1 MKKILIILCLFIL
14 TGCDLNNTKVLENTK
29 EEALEES
36 EVIKYTIP
44 DEDKISNEKYS
55 IYFIS
60 TSNLKNWDKEED
72 YNIEFVNGINTLKE
86 ITDESP
92 EDEIPIYLFIG
103 TNSEINDIKNGLNSG
118 SLLIEEGKLI
128 SQSTLDTQTALDEK
142 MADNKEA
149 NTTYNTVTK
158 TVTIDSATGSSSIST
173 SSSSGTDLSYYYG
186 LTCSSAADAFLHN
199 NGIAY
204 DLEEIGYLSPSDL
217 QYGDRLIYPGHVA
230 IYVGNNQMFEGGIG
244 EDKIARITS
253 LRTDY
258 TNVYR

>member
-14 TGCDLNNTKVLENTK
+14 TGCNLNNTKVLENTK
-29 EEALEES
+29 EETLEES

-44 DEDKISNEKYS
+44 NEDKISNEKYS

-60 TSNLKNWDKEED
+60 TSNLKNWDKKED
-72 YNIEFVNGINTLKE
+72 YNIEFVNGLNILKDVKE
-86 ITDESP
+86 EG
-92 EDEIPIYLFIG
+92 EIPIFLFIG
-103 TNSEINDIKNGLNSG
+103 SNSEINDIKNGLNSG

-128 SQSTLDTQTALDEK
+128 SQSTLDAQTAIDKK

-158 TVTIDSATGSSSIST
+158 TVTIDSATGSSSTST